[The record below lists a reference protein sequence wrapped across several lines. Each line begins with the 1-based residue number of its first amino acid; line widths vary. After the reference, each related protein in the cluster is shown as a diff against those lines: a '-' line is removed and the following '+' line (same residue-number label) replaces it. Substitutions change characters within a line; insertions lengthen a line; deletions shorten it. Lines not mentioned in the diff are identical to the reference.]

1 MNKFALKALHE
12 IYQKDIGYK
21 KAGIILLNLKPN
33 RNRQLNLFNNKI
45 NRDQNLMNT
54 IDKMN
59 MKFNNKIKLATQ
71 DLNETWKMKQEN
83 LSKRYTT
90 RLDEII
96 TIQNKN

>member
-1 MNKFALKALHE
+1 ML
-12 IYQKDIGYK
+12 D
-21 KAGIILLNLKPN
+21 LKPVK
-33 RNRQLNLFNNKI
+33 NRQLNFFNNKI
-45 NRDQNLMNT
+45 DRDQNFMAA

-59 MKFNNKIKLATQ
+59 MRFNNKIKLATQ

>member
-1 MNKFALKALHE
+1 ML
-12 IYQKDIGYK
+12 D
-21 KAGIILLNLKPN
+21 LKPVK
-33 RNRQLNLFNNKI
+33 NRQLNFFNNKI
-45 NRDQNLMNT
+45 DRDQNLMAA

-59 MKFNNKIKLATQ
+59 MRFNNKIKLATQ